1 MYRDTSLKD
10 ALYKSF
16 ENVDSRPGRGGTYDY
31 IKWQHVADR
40 MNQVFGTY
48 WTSQVVSE
56 HILNNNTDIILRVRI
71 KVSDPET
78 KETFSQEGYGGAS
91 VRNGEEAGTAFK
103 SAYSKG
109 IKDACK
115 KWGIGL
121 YLSEDHTESAPAR
134 SYNPGPSPQARPVQ
148 SVPTTPIVPV
158 PPVAPIG
165 NIQPT
170 GYQPEPIQQPAP
182 VQQAAPVQAVEP
194 TPTAPSAPMG
204 IPVPVNSASGMAP
217 APVTPVVASGVA
229 PIAPVMPVA
238 SVPTAQ
244 PAPLQ
249 SAPVGQ
255 PAPVNQ
261 DNSDTPGTVTA
272 VQSLAISNMAKMHG
286 AQTEEEVLTMI
297 INTDAAG
304 LGRQVAELKDLSY
317 NEAVKIIRTVKELQ
331 DKR

>member
-1 MYRDTSLKD
+1 MQRETTLKD
-10 ALYKSF
+10 ALYKPF
-16 ENVDSRPGRGGTYDY
+16 DNVDSRPGRGGTYDY

-48 WTSQVVSE
+48 WSSQIVSE
-56 HILNNNTDIILRVRI
+56 HILNNDSDIILRVKI
-71 KVSDPET
+71 EVSDPET

-121 YLSEDHTESAPAR
+121 YLSEDHAESAPVR
-134 SYNPGPSPQARPVQ
+134 SYNSGPSTQTPPVQ
-148 SVPTTPIVPV
+148 SI
-158 PPVAPIG
+158 PVAPVASA
-165 NIQPT
+165 PSA
-170 GYQPEPIQQPAP
+170 GYQPEPVQQVAPVQQPEPIQSMPSTQPAP
-182 VQQAAPVQAVEP
+182 VEMPA
-194 TPTAPSAPMG
+194 
-204 IPVPVNSASGMAP
+204 PVNSAMGMPP
-217 APVTPVVASGVA
+217 APVSPVVASGVA
-229 PIAPVMPVA
+229 PVAPVTPVA
-238 SVPTAQ
+238 SVPEAQ
-244 PAPLQ
+244 PAPVQ
-249 SAPVGQ
+249 IAPTEQ
-255 PAPVNQ
+255 PAPTVQ

-304 LGRQVAELKDLSY
+304 LGRQIASLKDLSY

>member
-1 MYRDTSLKD
+1 MQRETTLKD
-10 ALYKSF
+10 ALYKPF
-16 ENVDSRPGRGGTYDY
+16 DNVDSRPGRGGTYDY

-48 WTSQVVSE
+48 WSSQIVSE
-56 HILNNNTDIILRVRI
+56 HILNNDSDIILRVKI
-71 KVSDPET
+71 EVSDPET

-121 YLSEDHTESAPAR
+121 YLSEDHVESAPVR
-134 SYNPGPSPQARPVQ
+134 NYNSGPSTQTPPVQ
-148 SVPTTPIVPV
+148 SIHVA
-158 PPVAPIG
+158 PVASAPSV
-165 NIQPT
+165 
-170 GYQPEPIQQPAP
+170 GYQPEPVQQVAPVQQPEPIQSMPSTQPAP
-182 VQQAAPVQAVEP
+182 VEMPA
-194 TPTAPSAPMG
+194 
-204 IPVPVNSASGMAP
+204 PVNSVMGMPPAPVSPVIASGV
-217 APVTPVVASGVA
+217 APVTPV
-229 PIAPVMPVA
+229 A
-238 SVPTAQ
+238 SVPEAQ
-244 PAPLQ
+244 PAPTE
-249 SAPVGQ
+249 Q
-255 PAPVNQ
+255 PAPTVQ

-304 LGRQVAELKDLSY
+304 LGRQIASLKDLSY